1 MRRYCRIECK
11 DYNSKCETKEHVEKC
26 FKYVVEKCKG
36 LELVNSGLKAIQESG
51 YKLMTT
57 LQAQNKCLKS
67 ELALTKE
74 ALRLAVNR
82 IYKISRQCPA
92 TTFRDIKCGYHE
104 TTGECAV
111 GERDH
116 QCWEE
121 HFLTKAKGERG

>member
-74 ALRLAVNR
+74 ALRLACEMCGENVDG
-82 IYKISRQCPA
+82 CPA
-92 TTFRDIKCGYHE
+92 YKSD
-104 TTGECAV
+104 ECRLV
-111 GERDH
+111 DCTI
-116 QCWEE
+116 CWQN
-121 HFLTKAKGERG
+121 HFLTKAKGEKNGNV